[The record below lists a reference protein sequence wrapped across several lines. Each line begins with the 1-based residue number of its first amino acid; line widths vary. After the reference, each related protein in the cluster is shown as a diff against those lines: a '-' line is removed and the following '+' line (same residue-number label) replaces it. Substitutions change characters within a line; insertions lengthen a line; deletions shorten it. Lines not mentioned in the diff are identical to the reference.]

1 MEVLA
6 GAIYELFLYP
16 GRAFR
21 QALALNSPM
30 TLQQPV
36 GIVQLCAVHC
46 LIKAYRREQ
55 STHGT
60 FLDCVAPVAMGLA
73 FLDPTGL

>member
-6 GAIYELFLYP
+6 GDIYELFLYP
-16 GRAFR
+16 GSAFW
-21 QALALNSPM
+21 QALSLNSPM
-30 TLQQPV
+30 TLQEPV
-36 GIVQLCAVHC
+36 GILQLCALHC

-55 STHGT
+55 STHGA
-60 FLDCVAPVAMGLA
+60 FLDCVAPVDILA